1 MDNRVHTL
9 GNLGIIPKRLNS
21 ELSNRSFH
29 EKTAICS
36 SPHSRFPKLKVNEYW
51 IRENQI
57 KWLPEDID
65 RRAEQ
70 LLTTVL
76 KHWTI

>member
-1 MDNRVHTL
+1 MENRVHTI

-21 ELSNRSFH
+21 ELSNRSFY
-29 EKTAICS
+29 EKTSICR
-36 SPHSRFPKLKVNEYW
+36 SPQSRFPKLKVNEYW
-51 IRENQI
+51 LRENQA

-65 RRAEQ
+65 KRGEQ
-70 LLTTVL
+70 LLNTAL